1 MYRVSP
7 DDMWFA
13 RIALDA
19 SRWAPASQGAYLQ
32 LELTPIAIPCR
43 WDLSQQ
49 EPTQGLCATGKGAM
63 QPSQMPTWCLAASCR
78 TFFPTSSAQTVN
90 C

>member
-1 MYRVSP
+1 MQ
-7 DDMWFA
+7 
-13 RIALDA
+13 LDWMSTA
-19 SRWAPASQGAYLQ
+19 V
-32 LELTPIAIPCR
+32 PCR

-49 EPTQGLCATGKGAM
+49 EPTQGLCAIGKGAM

-78 TFFPTSSAQTVN
+78 NSFPTSLGQMVN